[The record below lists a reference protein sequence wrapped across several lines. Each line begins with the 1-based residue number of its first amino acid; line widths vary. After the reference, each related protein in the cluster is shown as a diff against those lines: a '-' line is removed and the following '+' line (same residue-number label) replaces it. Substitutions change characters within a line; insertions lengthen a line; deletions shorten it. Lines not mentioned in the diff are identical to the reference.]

1 MMLAIQQ
8 SLDHEIEMNLAGL
21 NTTSLKEHSQGE
33 RVLRIL
39 SAALSAVEP
48 GRAITQH
55 LKREGNWLLAGST
68 RYNLTEFRRV
78 RIVGLGKAAV
88 PMARATSEVLG
99 GYLSGGVVVTKF
111 GHLDE
116 SNLPSGIQ
124 FFESS
129 HPVPDHHSIAAA
141 TRIREFLQDGHP
153 DDLVIVLIS
162 GGGSALLVDPV
173 PGITISDL
181 QGLTRILI
189 GMRCGYPANQL
200 STETPGS
207 SERRRTGALGSTR
220 QAGCT
225 HPF

>member
-1 MMLAIQQ
+1 
-8 SLDHEIEMNLAGL
+8 MNLAGL

-78 RIVGLGKAAV
+78 RIVGMGKAAL
-88 PMARATSEVLG
+88 PMTRATSEVLG

-124 FFESS
+124 FFKSS

-141 TRIREFLQDGHP
+141 TRDQGVFAGWTSGRSGYCP
-153 DDLVIVLIS
+153 DLRWRVS
-162 GGGSALLVDPV
+162 SAGRSSTRDYHYRLA
-173 PGITISDL
+173 GIDAPL
-181 QGLTRILI
+181 AC
-189 GMRCGYPANQL
+189 MRCGYPANQL

-207 SERRRTGALGSTR
+207 SERRRPGALVSTR